1 MERRL
6 HPLFQ
11 QSLQNNSKTPDQKIQ
26 IQEKFDPT
34 PAKYGHSSQAS
45 HSADITEFLN
55 ESKLKINRLT
65 QKLANF
71 EDRLDG
77 LTQEVRTANSRL
89 SSRFNERGLA
99 EHKIEALIERQ
110 NSVINSFEKRM
121 NQMTKNL
128 EDSQLQL
135 IRTQSA
141 LEDARREIAK
151 LKRL

>member
-11 QSLQNNSKTPDQKIQ
+11 QSLQNNPRTPDQKIQ

-34 PAKYGHSSQAS
+34 PSRYGQAPQTS
-45 HSADITEFLN
+45 GSTEVTEFLN
-55 ESKLKINRLT
+55 ESKLKMNRFT
-65 QKLANF
+65 HKMANF
-71 EDRLDG
+71 EDRLDS
-77 LTQEVRTANSRL
+77 LTQEVRAANSKL
-89 SSRFNERGLA
+89 TSRFNERGLA

-110 NSVINSFEKRM
+110 NSVINTFEKRM
-121 NQMTKNL
+121 AQMAKNL

-141 LEDARREIAK
+141 LEDARREIGK
-151 LKRL
+151 LKRM

>member
-11 QSLQNNSKTPDQKIQ
+11 ESLQNNQKTINQKVQ

-34 PAKYGHSSQAS
+34 PAAFSQNNPG
-45 HSADITEFLN
+45 SANSNMMEFLN
-55 ESKLKINRLT
+55 ESKLKMNRIA
-65 QKLANF
+65 QKMANF
-71 EDRLDG
+71 EDRLAG
-77 LTQEVRTANSRL
+77 VTQEMRATHAKL
-89 SSRFNERGLA
+89 SSRFTERGLA

-110 NSVINSFEKRM
+110 NSVINSFEKKM
-121 NQMTKNL
+121 AQMSKVI
-128 EDSQLQL
+128 EDSNLQL
-135 IRTQSA
+135 LRTQSA

>member
-11 QSLQNNSKTPDQKIQ
+11 QSLESDPKNQKIQ

-34 PAKYGHSSQAS
+34 PMRYTQAPQSSA
-45 HSADITEFLN
+45 SADMMEFIN
-55 ESKLKINRLT
+55 ESKLKMNRFA
-65 QKLANF
+65 QKIANM
-71 EDRLDG
+71 EDRIDG
-77 LTQEVRTANSRL
+77 LTQEVRAANAKFTSRY
-89 SSRFNERGLA
+89 SERGLA

-110 NSVINSFEKRM
+110 NSMINSFEKRM
-121 NQMTKNL
+121 AQMAKHM
-128 EDSQLQL
+128 EESQLQL

-151 LKRL
+151 LKKL